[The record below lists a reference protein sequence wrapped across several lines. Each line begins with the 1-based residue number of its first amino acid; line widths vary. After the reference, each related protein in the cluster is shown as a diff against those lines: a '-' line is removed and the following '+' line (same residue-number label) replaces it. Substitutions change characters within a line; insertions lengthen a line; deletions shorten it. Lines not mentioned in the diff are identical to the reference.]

1 MKNVFLKI
9 LMKNINK
16 KQYTDDEI
24 EIIKYGYESV
34 YITITKI
41 LFIIIVSLVLN
52 IFKEVILF
60 LLIFNVI
67 RTFAFGI
74 HATKSSICLISSTLI
89 FIGLPYI
96 LMYIELN
103 NIIKLLLGVILI
115 IYIFLYS
122 PADTYKRPI
131 INKKRRYFF
140 KYLSTLISIIYII
153 ISLIT
158 NNFISN
164 CFLFSILLECIFISP
179 ITYKI
184 FNLPYNNYLK
194 YKEV

>member
-1 MKNVFLKI
+1 MKKIFLNM
-9 LMKNINK
+9 LMKNIDNDK
-16 KQYTDDEI
+16 YTKDEI

-41 LFIIIVSLVLN
+41 LFIILISLLLN
-52 IFKEVILF
+52 IFKEVIIF

-67 RTFAFGI
+67 RTFAFGL

-89 FIGLPYI
+89 FIGLPFILQYI
-96 LMYIELN
+96 NLN
-103 NIIKLLLGVILI
+103 SISKLLVGIILV
-115 IYIFLYS
+115 IYIFIYS

-131 INKKRRYFF
+131 INKKRRQIF
-140 KYLSTLISIIYII
+140 KYLSTFISIIYIVVSI
-153 ISLIT
+153 LT
-158 NNFISN
+158 KNYISN

-179 ITYKI
+179 ITYRI
-184 FNLPYNNYLK
+184 FNLPYNNYLN

>member
-1 MKNVFLKI
+1 MKKIFLNM
-9 LMKNINK
+9 LMKNIDNNK
-16 KQYTDDEI
+16 YTKDEI

-41 LFIIIVSLVLN
+41 LFIILISLLLN

-67 RTFAFGI
+67 RTFAFGL
-74 HATKSSICLISSTLI
+74 HATKSSICLVSSTLI
-89 FIGLPYI
+89 FIGLPFILQYI
-96 LMYIELN
+96 NLN
-103 NIIKLLLGVILI
+103 SNSKLLIGIILV
-115 IYIFLYS
+115 IYIFIYS

-131 INKKRRYFF
+131 INKKRRQIF
-140 KYLSTLISIIYII
+140 KYLSTFISIIYIVVSI
-153 ISLIT
+153 LT
-158 NNFISN
+158 KNYISN

-179 ITYKI
+179 ITYRI
-184 FNLPYNNYLK
+184 FNLPYNNYLN

>member
-16 KQYTDDEI
+16 EQYTDDEI